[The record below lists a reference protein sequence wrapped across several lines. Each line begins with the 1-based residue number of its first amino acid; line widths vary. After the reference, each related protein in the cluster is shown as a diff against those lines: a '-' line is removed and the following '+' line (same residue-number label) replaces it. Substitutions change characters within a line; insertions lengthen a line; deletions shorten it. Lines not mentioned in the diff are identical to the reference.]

1 MDKSVRFSIKDF
13 KEKLAIFEGNN
24 QNSKKDKEQNDK
36 ISNLKSCKDTK
47 KLDLNNDV
55 NKLSN
60 QNKGNKGQ
68 IIDIKNN
75 IDYNKNMI
83 SNKHMDKFILE
94 RLKILYPLY

>member
-60 QNKGNKGQ
+60 QKKR
-68 IIDIKNN
+68 K
-75 IDYNKNMI
+75 
-83 SNKHMDKFILE
+83 
-94 RLKILYPLY
+94 